1 MKPMATIDASK
12 LQADMA
18 TNGYNN
24 DRLAILLRCSGST
37 IGNVLRRGTMD
48 LADLRICE
56 SVFGREV
63 GYYNDNSVSV
73 PTTTSQGDADAL
85 YNLVAKM
92 NTDIS
97 QFLSKQQEEMTLL
110 NSTMQMVLVALD
122 KLNKSLSR
130 LEGVE
135 KDNTA
140 KVVTAVS
147 KMRTDTEMIKS
158 SVKTIE
164 RKVQ

>member
-1 MKPMATIDASK
+1 MKAMVNINTQQ
-12 LQADMA
+12 LQMDMVEH
-18 TNGYNN
+18 GYNN
-24 DRLAILLRCSGST
+24 ARLAILLRCSETT
-37 IGNVLRRGTMD
+37 IGNVLRRGSMS
-48 LADLRICE
+48 AEDLRVCE
-56 SVFGREV
+56 SVFGREI
-63 GYYNDNSVSV
+63 GFYNDNQANA
-73 PTTTSQGDADAL
+73 PTTTSQGDSDAL

-122 KLNKSLSR
+122 KINKSLSR